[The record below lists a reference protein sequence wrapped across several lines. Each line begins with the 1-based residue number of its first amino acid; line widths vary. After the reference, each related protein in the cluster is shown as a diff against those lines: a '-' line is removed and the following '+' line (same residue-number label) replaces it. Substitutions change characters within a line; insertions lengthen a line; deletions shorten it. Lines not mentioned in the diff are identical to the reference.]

1 MKCGSK
7 KMAKGGK
14 AKMGYKTGGMMEK
27 PKAKAKPKVDV
38 GGMMAMKKGGKTMK
52 MKSGGQCRG
61 KGAAK
66 RGYGTSKKMG

>member
-14 AKMGYKTGGMMEK
+14 AKMGYKSGGMTTKK
-27 PKAKAKPKVDV
+27 PKAKVDV
-38 GGMMAMKKGGKTMK
+38 GGVAAMKKGGKTVK
-52 MKSGGQCRG
+52 MAGGGKCRG

-66 RGYGTSKKMG
+66 SGYGTSKKMG